1 MDKPGSNLWKTQARP
16 LADILRNTIKDAFA
30 KQGFAATELVTRW
43 PRDRRAGDRRP
54 LRAGEDP
61 VAAALRQTD
70 DQQPGTLVL
79 RVEGPTAIEIQHLSR
94 IILERVNRFFG
105 WQAVTDLRLRQA
117 PLGRREKPAAP
128 VVGSRSGGAHRRHRS
143 PRSATRSCGRRWRA
157 SAPRS
162 GSPDGPS
169 SSGPCSS
176 NRRHWPKSPCRTVCH
191 CHNDAVRIAMSGGC
205 SDRTC
210 RAAYRSNLRSVL

>member
-1 MDKPGSNLWKTQARP
+1 MDKPGNKLWKTQARP

-43 PRDRRAGDRRP
+43 GEIVGPEISAHCEPEKIQWPRPYGS
-54 LRAGEDP
+54 E
-61 VAAALRQTD
+61 

-117 PLGRREKPAAP
+117 PLGRREQPKPPAP
-128 VVGSRSGGAHRRHRS
+128 DRETAE
-143 PRSATRSCGRRWRA
+143 
-157 SAPRS
+157 
-162 GSPDGPS
+162 
-169 SSGPCSS
+169 
-176 NRRHWPKSPCRTVCH
+176 
-191 CHNDAVRIAMSGGC
+191 RIASSLTEI
-205 SDRTC
+205 SDE
-210 RAAYRSNLRSVL
+210 NLRQALGRLGAAIRHP

>member
-1 MDKPGSNLWKTQARP
+1 MDKPGNKLWKSQARP

-43 PRDRRAGDRRP
+43 PEIVGPEISAHCEPEKIQWPRP
-54 LRAGEDP
+54 YGSE
-61 VAAALRQTD
+61 

-117 PLGRREKPAAP
+117 PLGRREKPKPPVANREAAE
-128 VVGSRSGGAHRRHRS
+128 
-143 PRSATRSCGRRWRA
+143 
-157 SAPRS
+157 
-162 GSPDGPS
+162 
-169 SSGPCSS
+169 
-176 NRRHWPKSPCRTVCH
+176 
-191 CHNDAVRIAMSGGC
+191 RIASSLADI
-205 SDRTC
+205 SDEKLRQALA
-210 RAAYRSNLRSVL
+210 RLGAAVEKS